1 MATLG
6 LIGNRGFSSELCED
20 GRKRILKVL
29 ADLGIDVV
37 ALTPA
42 DTPYGT
48 VESYEDAKKCA
59 ALFKANA
66 GQIDGILV
74 TLPNF
79 GDERSVAN
87 AIRLSGLD
95 LPVLVHAFPD
105 EIDKMS
111 QVNRRDSFCGKIS
124 VCNNLK
130 QFNIPFTL
138 TELHTVAPETE
149 NFKRDLLK
157 FVAVCRVVKGLRKA
171 RFGQIGVRPV
181 NFTTVRYSEKI
192 LEKYGISVEPYDLAE
207 ILGQIDRLKEGDPAV
222 KEKVEALRNYVST
235 AGVAEEPLTKMAKFA
250 VVLEELIKE
259 HEWDGTA
266 INAGRRWRSTTV
278 LCPAL

>member
-6 LIGNRGFSSELCED
+6 LIVGNRGIFPSELCED
-20 GRKRILKVL
+20 GWKRILKVL

-111 QVNRRDSFCGKIS
+111 QVNRRDSF
-124 VCNNLK
+124 
-130 QFNIPFTL
+130 
-138 TELHTVAPETE
+138 
-149 NFKRDLLK
+149 
-157 FVAVCRVVKGLRKA
+157 
-171 RFGQIGVRPV
+171 
-181 NFTTVRYSEKI
+181 
-192 LEKYGISVEPYDLAE
+192 
-207 ILGQIDRLKEGDPAV
+207 
-222 KEKVEALRNYVST
+222 
-235 AGVAEEPLTKMAKFA
+235 
-250 VVLEELIKE
+250 
-259 HEWDGTA
+259 
-266 INAGRRWRSTTV
+266 AGRSPSVTT
-278 LCPAL
+278 